1 MTEEDIMEEAWKR
14 CTFYTNRALGFS
26 TGALYVK
33 GTDSEG
39 SVEKVQV
46 FILTHWLSLVTGSA
60 KIHAV

>member
-1 MTEEDIMEEAWKR
+1 MEEAWKR

-46 FILTHWLSLVTGSA
+46 FILTH
-60 KIHAV
+60 

>member
-1 MTEEDIMEEAWKR
+1 MEEAWKR

-46 FILTHWLSLVTGSA
+46 FILTQ
-60 KIHAV
+60 